1 LIYLLDTDVV
11 SQRTKPQPHLAAMH
25 WLQGIAL
32 DDIAI
37 SVMTIEEVRAGVEVM
52 PSGAKREMILRWLD
66 SDVLSGLS
74 GRILPVDEATADE
87 CGRLIASARRNG
99 RSPTLGDALIASTAR
114 VRGLRLATLNKR
126 HFEGLGVELVDF

>member
-1 LIYLLDTDVV
+1 
-11 SQRTKPQPHLAAMH
+11 MH

-99 RSPTLGDALIASTAR
+99 RSTTLGDALIASTAR